1 MKKNLAIIPI
11 RSGSK
16 RIKNKNIKIFNRKPL
31 VYNAINTALKS
42 KLFEKIVI
50 SSDSSKYL
58 NLIKDGFNSNK
69 VLDYLKRTHKISSNL
84 SNTEL
89 AIDHAIKF
97 FQNYD
102 NVFLIQATSPLLQ
115 YSDLINGYKK
125 FKNSN
130 LDSLFS
136 CYISGS
142 FIWSYKNDKFKP
154 ENYDFKN
161 RPMSQSFKNKK
172 IIENGAFYIFKFQK
186 YLKFRNRLFGNI
198 GFYEMNKYLSIDIDN
213 INDFK
218 IAEFINKNIKYF
230 KN

>member
-102 NVFLIQATSPLLQ
+102 NVF
-115 YSDLINGYKK
+115 
-125 FKNSN
+125 
-130 LDSLFS
+130 
-136 CYISGS
+136 
-142 FIWSYKNDKFKP
+142 
-154 ENYDFKN
+154 
-161 RPMSQSFKNKK
+161 
-172 IIENGAFYIFKFQK
+172 
-186 YLKFRNRLFGNI
+186 
-198 GFYEMNKYLSIDIDN
+198 
-213 INDFK
+213 
-218 IAEFINKNIKYF
+218 
-230 KN
+230 

>member
-16 RIKNKNIKIFNRKPL
+16 RIKNKNIKIFNRNHL
-31 VYNAINTALKS
+31 YIMQLIQHLNLNYLK
-42 KLFEKIVI
+42 KIVI

-161 RPMSQSFKNKK
+161 RPMSQRFKNK
-172 IIENGAFYIFKFQK
+172 NY
-186 YLKFRNRLFGNI
+186 
-198 GFYEMNKYLSIDIDN
+198 
-213 INDFK
+213 
-218 IAEFINKNIKYF
+218 
-230 KN
+230 